1 MKKIFYILSVLLTT
15 VSCADKVSF
24 VEEDATDTV
33 EKVEQGD
40 IIQIGGLETFGLELS
55 VNSGLTRAGVDAEKI
70 NWLVTP
76 LKQGLDITYGKVIN
90 GAGDDRRRVAIL
102 KLQPGAGDAAYLT
115 DATSGWAIYT
125 FKYRGTEQNALW
137 YDNGAHFFEGVY
149 VPDALRYGT
158 AYTVESG
165 RQELTSVNNKSA
177 KDILTDQ
184 SKNGDTDNYTL
195 LSRYLGMPANT
206 HITATLGRI
215 KLPFRHRLARV
226 QAYVLID
233 PEMQDQ
239 GVTLK
244 GFELVDGKD
253 DPNSTSISFNNV
265 EVLSGVHDTQNSD
278 GTHVLT
284 PQWVSQRKVIPH
296 FVGMRG
302 SLDGNETSLDENFI
316 MYYNDKTQ
324 SYFFPT
330 DETGKWDEYHKMTD
344 ASLVT
349 NKIDKTVYNK
359 VPVYDLIVRPTYT
372 SADSVMYDE
381 DLTNITKQQL
391 ETKKN
396 SIEFELTLSNGLVY
410 TKHFE
415 FDLDAN
421 YQTVVYLRIGRESVD
436 YNASGSALW
445 VTDPAYHDDWYGVDN
460 TGLHSLSKAGSSW
473 QRAYTFGS
481 TLSGDNVTDGGYY
494 NESNHDEDGVD
505 GQYLT
510 AATWIKKFAQAHEE
524 GAHHGDY
531 FILTDNI
538 EIDASLLPEDFVFTG
553 HLDAQDHTITLTNAG
568 KSWTE
573 WKVADSY
580 PADGVFYKSESMEER
595 FYMPSLFVHHEKV
608 EEVSHSATEED
619 VAAGKA
625 ENVGDK
631 VIDTSAADESYE
643 SVSINLT
650 TLMASDPGT
659 YFTRT
664 GEEGNYT
671 YTNYVKPEKLY
682 ILIPHTYGSA
692 LFAGLNGIY
701 TATAGVA
708 NVHSE
713 NGVLVPYADETTGWR
728 AEVLNLVVNG
738 KLFPDGDGGVYTYST
753 GESPARNGYN
763 LTKVNGNVQN
773 CQDSQGKVPNHTP
786 ALFKY

>member
-24 VEEDATDTV
+24 VEEDAIDTV

-158 AYTVESG
+158 AYNAESG
-165 RQELTSVNNKSA
+165 RQELASVNNTSA
-177 KDILTDQ
+177 KNILTDQ
-184 SKNGDTDNYTL
+184 SKNGDDDNYTL

-233 PEMQDQ
+233 PEMQAQ

-253 DPNSTSISFNNV
+253 NPNSTSISFNNV
-265 EVLSGVHDTQNSD
+265 EVLSGVHDTKNSD
-278 GTHVLT
+278 DTHVLT
-284 PQWVSQRKVIPH
+284 PKWDKPRKVTPH

-302 SLDGNETSLDENFI
+302 SLDGNETSLDEKFI

-324 SYFFPT
+324 TYFFPT
-330 DETGKWDEYHKMTD
+330 DETGKWNDYHKMTD
-344 ASLVT
+344 ASLVS

-410 TKHFE
+410 TKHFD

-460 TGLHSLSKAGSSW
+460 TGQHSLSKAGSSW
-473 QRAYTFGS
+473 QRAFTFGS

-553 HLDAQDHTITLTNAG
+553 HLDAQGHTITLTNAG
-568 KSWTE
+568 TPWTE

-580 PADGVFYKSESMEER
+580 PAEGVFYKSESQ
-595 FYMPSLFVHHEKV
+595 
-608 EEVSHSATEED
+608 ED
-619 VAAGKA
+619 VFSMPTLYVHQVVDSPKIP
-625 ENVGDK
+625 E
-631 VIDTSAADESYE
+631 EYE
-643 SVSINLT
+643 SVNIDIA

-671 YTNYVKPEKLY
+671 YTQYVKPEKLY

-692 LFAGLNGIY
+692 LFAGLNGNY
-701 TATAGVA
+701 AATVGEA

-753 GESPARNGYN
+753 DESPVRNGYN
-763 LTKVNGNVQN
+763 LTKVSGNVQN